1 MDEVLRKLEERELAL
16 KKGNA
21 GLEQQMSDLK
31 ELMKVVDS
39 KYDSETRDLIRQN
52 KVVENQ
58 IQSVE
63 NALRVQRS

>member
-52 KVVENQ
+52 KMVENQ